1 METILTLLRLF
12 QLPLPDEIEA
22 LILLRRQDLI
32 KNHKGLTR
40 RMNAKNVKSLSGV
53 PEKFMEDVDAFQF
66 DRSSCHVLCELALV
80 PVVRETIELLCM
92 KKAMESGAL
101 PITLSL
107 DALTDIAGQMESLIS
122 RKISTDDI
130 QRLMRFF
137 FDIGHL
143 SYMNLSCFYHSLPLS
158 CYRLHRK
165 ILLVDEAEILM
176 RLHKRTVLNMVA
188 VVQEKVGQEIVM
200 SELIDNPKD
209 VVKILQ
215 SLQDFGIDESNNTEE
230 RVEIRLKLIENNF
243 RNISELRAENQAIDE
258 AEKKGLI
265 EAGTVP

>member
-1 METILTLLRLF
+1 
-12 QLPLPDEIEA
+12 
-22 LILLRRQDLI
+22 
-32 KNHKGLTR
+32 
-40 RMNAKNVKSLSGV
+40 
-53 PEKFMEDVDAFQF
+53 
-66 DRSSCHVLCELALV
+66 
-80 PVVRETIELLCM
+80 
-92 KKAMESGAL
+92 SGAL